1 MEEPTL
7 FPDDS
12 LTVPPVPDNIDDSD
26 EKAYLQKCEYL
37 DHNPFFS
44 LSPCYLYDYLETI
57 FARPFDSSVPEEPF
71 EEQGSKEYQKWL
83 NEVIEGRPHD
93 YSENQFHYNPLAF
106 FKEKRSKPKVSK
118 KTGKVSEYKN
128 THRIIFRDDW
138 ASQDFLQSRYFA
150 LMAPITYVGKSTQ
163 NKNARFLYAFTI
175 DLDGVGME
183 QLEALFIYMSR
194 PWSSGNAKGYP
205 VIPIP
210 NIIVNSG
217 HGLHLYYTMKY
228 PLALF
233 EENVKYLQRICKG
246 LYDLA
251 WFPKNDKNGEPGT
264 TTVKKLQCLGVYH
277 AFRMPETRTKP
288 LRINKDTNEPVGEGL
303 PIRAWL
309 TDTPHYT
316 ISDFAPYLK
325 YSEPDIF
332 KPAVIEKL
340 ERGGRMHNP
349 KRPTLEQ
356 ARKIYGEDWYNNR
369 GKEKKTFVIDRPLY
383 DWWLNRLKDNRNDE
397 VKEGHRYYCIMALAS
412 FAKKCGI
419 GFDELKKDAYSLIK
433 PFDDLT
439 AKQDNHFTSKDV
451 DVALKAYSKPNSIRW
466 KPEMLAAWTGMSIKR
481 TKRNRRDQETH
492 LARNRV
498 LQAYD
503 DPEGTW
509 RNKDGR
515 PVATKENS
523 KEATKVARWRAEHP
537 DSHNKSQCARDLRM
551 SRTTVTKW
559 WE

>member
-1 MEEPTL
+1 
-7 FPDDS
+7 
-12 LTVPPVPDNIDDSD
+12 
-26 EKAYLQKCEYL
+26 
-37 DHNPFFS
+37 
-44 LSPCYLYDYLETI
+44 
-57 FARPFDSSVPEEPF
+57 
-71 EEQGSKEYQKWL
+71 
-83 NEVIEGRPHD
+83 
-93 YSENQFHYNPLAF
+93 
-106 FKEKRSKPKVSK
+106 
-118 KTGKVSEYKN
+118 
-128 THRIIFRDDW
+128 
-138 ASQDFLQSRYFA
+138 
-150 LMAPITYVGKSTQ
+150 
-163 NKNARFLYAFTI
+163 
-175 DLDGVGME
+175 
-183 QLEALFIYMSR
+183 
-194 PWSSGNAKGYP
+194 
-205 VIPIP
+205 
-210 NIIVNSG
+210 
-217 HGLHLYYTMKY
+217 
-228 PLALF
+228 
-233 EENVKYLQRICKG
+233 
-246 LYDLA
+246 
-251 WFPKNDKNGEPGT
+251 
-264 TTVKKLQCLGVYH
+264 
-277 AFRMPETRTKP
+277 MPETRTKP

-481 TKRNRRDQETH
+481 AKRNRRDQETH

-537 DSHNKSQCARDLRM
+537 DSHNKSQCARDCGL
-551 SRTTVTKW
+551 SRPTVTKW